1 MPRLEDFAFKCY
13 HMLTLEKVYGAFA
26 MNKIIKFSLALF
38 CLALISCGGKRSLN
52 DGTWTGSGEGRN
64 GPVEVSVTVKDGE
77 VADAK
82 VLSEQE
88 TEDVGKPAIQP
99 ILDEF
104 LQTGGDTSEVD
115 IVSGATL
122 TSDALL
128 DALDAALDASAGI
141 EKKKVKF
148 KDTKCDIVIVGAG
161 GAGLVAA
168 TEAASRG
175 AKTIVLEKNAI
186 VGGNTN
192 SSTGGINASYT
203 KEQARLGIEDSPD
216 VFYEDTMRGGKNMN
230 DPALVR
236 TLVDNSA
243 AMVDWLESDLVG
255 ADLSDVGI
263 FGGATNKRIH
273 RPRGGQAIGAHL
285 VPLLREAA
293 EEQGADIRLKSK
305 VVEILQGK
313 DGEAAGVKVL
323 RDSNEYTIKAKAV
336 IIATGGF
343 GANPKMVEKYRPD
356 LAGFGTTNQRGA
368 TGDAF
373 SMLEKFDAATTQMEQ
388 IQTHPTVVPKNGTM
402 ITEAVRGNGAILI
415 DKSGNRFVDEMQTR
429 DLVSK
434 AILACPEKKA
444 FLVFDQGVRES
455 LKAIENYA
463 KHNLLTEAQSLD
475 ELSKKLGIDSGRF
488 EKTIKRWNS
497 FVAEK
502 NDKDF
507 GRNKK
512 SMDRALDKAPYY
524 AIEVE
529 PAIHHTMGGLKIN
542 SSAQVMNKSG
552 NVIPGL
558 YAAGEVTGGVHGANR
573 LGGNAVADICI
584 FGKIAAD
591 SALEQIGK

>member
-1 MPRLEDFAFKCY
+1 MVLECANFTNA
-13 HMLTLEKVYGAFA
+13 GACL
-26 MNKIIKFSLALF
+26 MNKIIKFSMALF
-38 CLALISCGGKRSLN
+38 CLAFISCGGKRVLK
-52 DGTWTGSGEGRN
+52 DGIWTGSGEGRN
-64 GPVEVSVTVKDGE
+64 GPVEVSLTVRDG
-77 VADAK
+77 VVVDAR

-99 ILDEF
+99 ILEPF
-104 LQTGGDTSEVD
+104 LQSAADTGEGDT
-115 IVSGATL
+115 VSGATL

-128 DALDAALDASAGI
+128 DALEAALDASAGI
-141 EKKKVKF
+141 EKKKSIY
-148 KDTKCDIVIVGAG
+148 KDTKCDIVIIGSG

-168 TEAASRG
+168 TEAANRG

-203 KEQARLGIEDSPD
+203 KEQSRLGIEDSPE
-216 VFYEDTMRGGKNMN
+216 VFFEDTMRGGKNLN
-230 DPALVR
+230 NPDLVK
-236 TLVDNSA
+236 TLVNNSA
-243 AMVDWLESDLVG
+243 DMVEWLQSDIVG

-293 EEQGADIRLKSK
+293 EEQGADIRLKNK
-305 VVEILQGK
+305 VVDILKGK
-313 DGEAAGVKVL
+313 NGEACGVKVL
-323 RDSNEYTIKAKAV
+323 CGSSEYTIKAKAV

-343 GANPKMVEKYRPD
+343 GANPEMVERYRPD
-356 LAGFGTTNQRGA
+356 LAGFGTTNQHGA

-373 SMLEKFDAATTQMEQ
+373 AMVQKFNAATTQMDQ

-402 ITEAVRGNGAILI
+402 ITEAVRGNGAILL
-415 DKSGNRFVDEMQTR
+415 DKNGSRFVDEMQTR
-429 DLVSK
+429 DIVSK
-434 AILACPEKKA
+434 AILDTSGKTA
-444 FLVFDQGVRES
+444 FLVFDQGVRDS

-463 KHNLLTEAQSLD
+463 KKNLLTEAQSVK
-475 ELSKKLGIDSGRF
+475 ELAQKVGADSVQF
-488 EKTIKRWNS
+488 EKSIERWNS
-497 FVAEK
+497 FVAAK
-502 NDKDF
+502 KDKDF
-507 GRNKK
+507 GRNEK
-512 SMDRALDKAPYY
+512 SMERALVTPPFY
-524 AIEVE
+524 AIEVG

-542 SSAQVMNKSG
+542 TSAQVLDDSG

-558 YAAGEVTGGVHGANR
+558 YAAGEVTGGVHGGNR

-591 SALEQIGK
+591 SALDQIEK